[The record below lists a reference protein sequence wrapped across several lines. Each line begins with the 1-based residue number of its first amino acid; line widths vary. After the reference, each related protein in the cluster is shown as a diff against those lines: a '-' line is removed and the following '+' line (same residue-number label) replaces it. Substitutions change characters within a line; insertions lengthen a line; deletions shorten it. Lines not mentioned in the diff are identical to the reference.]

1 VGKELVMLVKKI
13 INGVETE
20 VEEKDEVDPELWLT
34 GDDDLKDD
42 LKDDDLKDDDLKD
55 DDLKDDD
62 LKDNDLKDDDLKDE
76 GPEDDKK
83 VSVRKHI
90 QMKQKLKRRASEKE
104 EEAEKLRQ
112 ENEELKRKLRDTAP
126 DVTTKKLVR
135 PVEDDFKTT
144 EEFNSAIEKYE
155 QDLVDQRLALAERDK
170 NFKAKKEAY
179 IKQRDE
185 AVDMHYDRAAKLI
198 DESKIDP
205 DVYKSVEDRV
215 YTAVEE
221 ILPKMGMAIV
231 DHFIALMGEG
241 SEKVLYYVGRNK
253 KIFDEFKE
261 SLQSDKTGLKTSFF
275 LGKVLEKV
283 NGVKNKK
290 SNAKI
295 PAKDLNGDV
304 NSSRGEVLML
314 KKYQEA
320 HKKGDTQSAFNI
332 KRQARLKGFNVR
344 EWAEK

>member
-1 VGKELVMLVKKI
+1 MLVKKI

-20 VEEKDEVDPELWLT
+20 VEEKDEVEVEDVEVELWLT
-34 GDDDLKDD
+34 GDDDLKDEP
-42 LKDDDLKDDDLKD
+42 KDKDPEDEPKD
-55 DDLKDDD
+55 KDPEDEP
-62 LKDNDLKDDDLKDE
+62 KDE
-76 GPEDDKK
+76 DPEDEPKDEDPEDDKK

-126 DVTTKKLVR
+126 DIAIKKLVR
-135 PVEDDFKTT
+135 PVEDDFRTT

-155 QDLVDQRLALAERDK
+155 QDLIDQRLALAEKEKD
-170 NFKAKKEAY
+170 FKAKKDAY

-185 AVDMHYDRAAKLI
+185 AVDRHYDRAAKLI

-221 ILPKMGMAIV
+221 ILPKMGLATV

-253 KIFDEFKE
+253 KVFDEFKE

-290 SNAKI
+290 SNAKL
-295 PAKDLNGDV
+295 PAKDVTGDAK
-304 NSSRGEVLML
+304 SSRGEVLML

-320 HKKGDTQSAFNI
+320 HKKGDRQSAFNI
-332 KRQARLKGFNVR
+332 KREARLKGINVR
-344 EWAEK
+344 DWAEK

>member
-1 VGKELVMLVKKI
+1 MLVKKI

-34 GDDDLKDD
+34 GDDDPKEKDPED
-42 LKDDDLKDDDLKD
+42 EP
-55 DDLKDDD
+55 
-62 LKDNDLKDDDLKDE
+62 KDE
-76 GPEDDKK
+76 DPEDETKDEDPEDDPKDEDLEDDKK

-104 EEAEKLRQ
+104 EEAERLRQ

-144 EEFNSAIEKYE
+144 EEFNSAVEKYE
-155 QDLVDQRLALAERDK
+155 QDLVDQRLALAEKEK

-185 AVDMHYDRAAKLI
+185 AVDKHYDRAAKLI

-221 ILPKMGMAIV
+221 ILPKMGMATV

-295 PAKDLNGDV
+295 PAKDLKGDV